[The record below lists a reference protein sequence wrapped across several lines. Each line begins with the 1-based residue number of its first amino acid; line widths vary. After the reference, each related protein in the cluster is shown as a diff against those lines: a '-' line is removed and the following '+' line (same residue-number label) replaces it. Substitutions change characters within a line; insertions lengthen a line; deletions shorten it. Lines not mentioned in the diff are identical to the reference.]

1 MGDFFSIK
9 IPHMITWCENSLCH
23 FNRAN
28 TNCVKHFY
36 CYIYIYIYIYWFQ
49 RFLNVWKVP
58 LHLWQEFTVR
68 DHYWWMSVLFFF
80 LLQGK
85 KVCASFPLALW
96 DNKKKSGEDQRARP
110 SFFGLYIKNKLQEG
124 EATVV
129 WFCLEKLKEELYSF
143 NSFLAVQLEA
153 TGAQIGL
160 CSSASTT
167 FCSACVLHSYFPGSL
182 GTSDLGDLSKLPSIM
197 QRPV

>member
-1 MGDFFSIK
+1 MTNNFSLITAYKYNAPQSHFRKNGIHLSITNGWFFSIK

-36 CYIYIYIYIYWFQ
+36 CYIYIYIYWFQ

-68 DHYWWMSVLFFF
+68 DHYWWMSALFFF
-80 LLQGK
+80 LQGK

-96 DNKKKSGEDQRARP
+96 DNKKKVWWGSTGSP
-110 SFFGLYIKNKLQEG
+110 FFFWSLHQKQTPRGRSDGGLILSWKTQGRTLQ
-124 EATVV
+124 
-129 WFCLEKLKEELYSF
+129 F
-143 NSFLAVQLEA
+143 
-153 TGAQIGL
+153 
-160 CSSASTT
+160 
-167 FCSACVLHSYFPGSL
+167 
-182 GTSDLGDLSKLPSIM
+182 
-197 QRPV
+197 

>member
-36 CYIYIYIYIYWFQ
+36 CYIYIYIYLLISEVSQCMKSAFTFVAGIYSK
-49 RFLNVWKVP
+49 RSLLVNVCP
-58 LHLWQEFTVR
+58 
-68 DHYWWMSVLFFF
+68 FFF

-167 FCSACVLHSYFPGSL
+167 FCFACVLHSYFPGSL